1 MPSFVNPIHTN
12 ANALNSGT
20 KNEVKDTKNAPKSA
34 SKDFNKILN
43 QKISKDKTA
52 PKENPN
58 ALKATPKDAKEDA
71 KELEKTP
78 TPHHQHAQN
87 LAKDQQAPTL
97 KDLLNH
103 KKTTASHEAQHETHE
118 PTLKDLLNHKKTTA
132 SHEAQHE
139 THEMHE
145 TNPKTPNET
154 LNKNEKKP
162 NGVASNAHQAN
173 LTNKN
178 PLTPTNHANN
188 AIKNP
193 TAPTHNAK
201 EPKTL
206 KDIHALSQKHDLNAS
221 NIQVGT
227 PLEKKETPLNA
238 SDQLALKTT
247 QTSINHTLAKNDSK
261 NTANLS
267 SVLQS
272 LEKKESHNK
281 ERTTPPSNEKKT
293 PPLREAL
300 QMNAIKRD
308 KTLSKKK
315 PEKTPT
321 KTQTTAATPENAP
334 KIPLK
339 TPPLM
344 PLIGANPPNDNAPT
358 PLEKEEKAKEVSE
371 NKEKTKESNNSAQSA
386 QNAQASDKTSENK
399 SAAPKE
405 TIKHFTQQLK
415 QEIQEYKP
423 PMSRIS
429 MDLFPKELGKVE
441 VTIQKVGKNLK
452 VSVISHNNSLQTF
465 LDNQQD
471 LKNSLNALGFEGV
484 DLSFSQDSSKEQP
497 KEPLREPFKEQESTP
512 LKENAL
518 KSYQENTDNEN
529 KETSMQITLYA

>member
-1 MPSFVNPIHTN
+1 MPSPVNPLHTS
-12 ANALNSGT
+12 ANALNSGA

-34 SKDFNKILN
+34 SKDFSKILN

-52 PKENPN
+52 SKESPNPN

-71 KELEKTP
+71 KALEKTP

-87 LAKDQQAPTL
+87 PAKDQQAPTL
-97 KDLLNH
+97 KDWLNH
-103 KKTTASHEAQHETHE
+103 PKTHPTAKHETQHETHE
-118 PTLKDLLNHKKTTA
+118 VFEN
-132 SHEAQHE
+132 
-139 THEMHE
+139 
-145 TNPKTPNET
+145 NPKTPNEI
-154 LNKNEKKP
+154 NKNEKKP
-162 NGVASNAHQAN
+162 NEVASNAHQTN
-173 LTNKN
+173 LPNKN
-178 PLTPTNHANN
+178 PITPTNHANN
-188 AIKNP
+188 ANKTP
-193 TAPTHNAK
+193 TAPTDTK
-201 EPKTL
+201 KGPKTL
-206 KDIHALSQKHDLNAS
+206 KDIQTLSQKHDLNAS
-221 NIQVGT
+221 NIQAATT
-227 PLEKKETPLNA
+227 PENKTPLNA
-238 SDQLALKTT
+238 SDHLALKTT
-247 QTSINHTLAKNDSK
+247 QTPTNNTLAKNDAK

-281 ERTTPPSNEKKT
+281 EHANPQNNEKKT
-293 PPLREAL
+293 PPLKEAL
-300 QMNAIKRD
+300 EMNAIKRD

-321 KTQTTAATPENAP
+321 KTQTTAPSIAPENAP

-344 PLIGANPPNDNAPT
+344 PLIGANPPNDNIPT
-358 PLEKEEKAKEVSE
+358 PLEKEETTKEASD
-371 NKEKTKESNNSAQSA
+371 NKEKTKETNNSTQNA

-399 SAAPKE
+399 SIAPKE

-423 PMSRIS
+423 PMNRIS

-441 VTIQKVGKNLK
+441 VIIQKVGKNLK

-497 KEPLREPFKEQESTP
+497 KEQLRELFKEQESTP

-518 KSYQENTDNEN
+518 KSYQENTDHEN
-529 KETSMQITLYA
+529 QETSMQITLYA

>member
-1 MPSFVNPIHTN
+1 MPSPVNPIHTN
-12 ANALNSGT
+12 ASTLNSGA
-20 KNEVKDTKNAPKSA
+20 KKEDTKNAPKSA
-34 SKDFNKILN
+34 SKDFSKILN

-52 PKENPN
+52 PKESPNPN

-71 KELEKTP
+71 KALEKTLP
-78 TPHHQHAQN
+78 HQHAQN
-87 LAKDQQAPTL
+87 PIKDQQAPTL
-97 KDLLNH
+97 KDWLNH

-118 PTLKDLLNHKKTTA
+118 AN
-132 SHEAQHE
+132 
-139 THEMHE
+139 E

-154 LNKNEKKP
+154 LNKNGKKP
-162 NGVASNAHQAN
+162 NEVTSNAHQTN
-173 LTNKN
+173 LASKN
-178 PLTPTNHANN
+178 PITPNHANN
-188 AIKNP
+188 AIKTP

-201 EPKTL
+201 DPKTL
-206 KDIHALSQKHDLNAS
+206 KDIQTLSQKHDLNAS
-221 NIQVGT
+221 NIQAATT
-227 PLEKKETPLNA
+227 PENKTPLNA
-238 SDQLALKTT
+238 SDHLALKTT
-247 QTSINHTLAKNDSK
+247 QTPTNHTLAKNDAK

-272 LEKKESHNK
+272 LEKKEPQNK
-281 ERTTPPSNEKKT
+281 EHTTPQNNEKKT
-293 PPLREAL
+293 PPLKEAL

-315 PEKTPT
+315 SEKTQT
-321 KTQTTAATPENAP
+321 KTQTTAPSIAPENAP

-344 PLIGANPPNDNAPT
+344 PLIGANPPNDNPPT
-358 PLEKEEKAKEVSE
+358 PLEKEEKTQEISE
-371 NKEKTKESNNSAQSA
+371 NKEKTKEASNSAQSA

-399 SAAPKE
+399 STTPKE

-423 PMSRIS
+423 PMSKIS

-441 VTIQKVGKNLK
+441 VIIQKVGKNLK

-484 DLSFSQDSSKEQP
+484 DLSFSQDSSKEQQAPKDQP
-497 KEPLREPFKEQESTP
+497 KELFKEQESTP

-518 KSYQENTDNEN
+518 KSYQENTDHEN

>member
-1 MPSFVNPIHTN
+1 MPSPINPIHTN
-12 ANALNSGT
+12 ASANALNSGA

-34 SKDFNKILN
+34 SKDFSKILN
-43 QKISKDKTA
+43 QKISKDKNA

-58 ALKATPKDAKEDA
+58 ALKATPKDAKKDA

-78 TPHHQHAQN
+78 TPHYQHAQD

-103 KKTTASHEAQHETHE
+103 KKTTASHEAQHEI
-118 PTLKDLLNHKKTTA
+118 HKN
-132 SHEAQHE
+132 
-139 THEMHE
+139 HE

-193 TAPTHNAK
+193 TAPNAK
-201 EPKTL
+201 ESKTL
-206 KDIHALSQKHDLNAS
+206 KDIQTLSQKHDLNAS
-221 NIQVGT
+221 NIQVVA

-272 LEKKESHNK
+272 LEEKKESQNK

-300 QMNAIKRD
+300 PMNAIKRD

-321 KTQTTAATPENAP
+321 KTQTTAPSVTPENAP

-371 NKEKTKESNNSAQSA
+371 NKEKTKESTNSAQSA
-386 QNAQASDKTSENK
+386 QNAQASDKASENK

-441 VTIQKVGKNLK
+441 VIIQKVGKNLK

-497 KEPLREPFKEQESTP
+497 KEQPKEPLRESFKEQESTP
-512 LKENAL
+512 LKENAP

>member
-1 MPSFVNPIHTN
+1 MPSPVNPIHTN
-12 ANALNSGT
+12 ANALNSGA
-20 KNEVKDTKNAPKSA
+20 KNEDTKNAPKSA
-34 SKDFNKILN
+34 SKDFSKILN

-52 PKENPN
+52 PKESPNPN
-58 ALKATPKDAKEDA
+58 ALKATPQDAKENA
-71 KELEKTP
+71 KENAKTLKTP
-78 TPHHQHAQN
+78 TLPHQHAQN
-87 LAKDQQAPTL
+87 PAKDQQAPTL
-97 KDLLNH
+97 KDWLNH
-103 KKTTASHEAQHETHE
+103 KKTTASHETQHETHE
-118 PTLKDLLNHKKTTA
+118 
-132 SHEAQHE
+132 
-139 THEMHE
+139 HE

-162 NGVASNAHQAN
+162 NEALSNAHQTS
-173 LTNKN
+173 LPNKN
-178 PLTPTNHANN
+178 PITPTNHDNN
-188 AIKNP
+188 ANKTP
-193 TAPTHNAK
+193 TTPTHNAK
-201 EPKTL
+201 DPKTL
-206 KDIHALSQKHDLNAS
+206 KDIQTLSQKHDLNAS
-221 NIQVGT
+221 NIQAAMT
-227 PLEKKETPLNA
+227 PENKTPLNA

-247 QTSINHTLAKNDSK
+247 QTPTNHTLAKNDAK

-272 LEKKESHNK
+272 LEKKEPQNK
-281 ERTTPPSNEKKT
+281 DHAIPPNNEKKT
-293 PPLREAL
+293 PPLKEAL

-321 KTQTTAATPENAP
+321 KAQTTAPSIAPENAP

-358 PLEKEEKAKEVSE
+358 LLEKEETTKEASD
-371 NKEKTKESNNSAQSA
+371 NKEKTKETNNSAQNA
-386 QNAQASDKTSENK
+386 QNTQASDKTSDNK
-399 SAAPKE
+399 IIAPKE

-429 MDLFPKELGKVE
+429 MDLFPRELGKVE
-441 VTIQKVGKNLK
+441 VIIQKVGKNLK

-497 KEPLREPFKEQESTP
+497 KEQLRELFKEQESTP

-518 KSYQENTDNEN
+518 KSYQENTDHEN
-529 KETSMQITLYA
+529 QETSMQITLYA

>member
-1 MPSFVNPIHTN
+1 MPSPVNPIHTN
-12 ANALNSGT
+12 ANALNSGA
-20 KNEVKDTKNAPKSA
+20 KNEVKDAKNAPKSA
-34 SKDFNKILN
+34 SKDFSKILN

-52 PKENPN
+52 PKESPNPN
-58 ALKATPKDAKEDA
+58 ASKATPKDAKA
-71 KELEKTP
+71 LEKTP
-78 TPHHQHAQN
+78 TLPHQHAQN

-97 KDLLNH
+97 KDWLNH
-103 KKTTASHEAQHETHE
+103 PKTHPTAPHEAQHEIHE
-118 PTLKDLLNHKKTTA
+118 V
-132 SHEAQHE
+132 
-139 THEMHE
+139 HE

-162 NGVASNAHQAN
+162 NEVASNAHQAN
-173 LTNKN
+173 LTHKN
-178 PLTPTNHANN
+178 PLTPTNNANNANN

-201 EPKTL
+201 DPKTL
-206 KDIHALSQKHDLNAS
+206 KDIQTLSQKHDLNAS
-221 NIQVGT
+221 NIQAATT
-227 PLEKKETPLNA
+227 PENKNPLNA

-247 QTSINHTLAKNDSK
+247 QTPTNHTLAKNDAK

-281 ERTTPPSNEKKT
+281 EHANPSHNEKKT
-293 PPLREAL
+293 PPLKEAL

-315 PEKTPT
+315 SEKTPT
-321 KTQTTAATPENAP
+321 KAQTTAPSATPENAP
-334 KIPLK
+334 KIPFK

-344 PLIGANPPNDNAPT
+344 PLIGANPPNDNIPT
-358 PLEKEEKAKEVSE
+358 PLEKEETTKEASD
-371 NKEKTKESNNSAQSA
+371 NKEKTKESSNSAQSA
-386 QNAQASDKTSENK
+386 QNTQASDKTSENK
-399 SAAPKE
+399 NVTPKE

-441 VTIQKVGKNLK
+441 VIIQKVGKNLK

-497 KEPLREPFKEQESTP
+497 KEQLRELFKEQESTP

-518 KSYQENTDNEN
+518 KSYQENTDHEN
-529 KETSMQITLYA
+529 QETSMQITLYA

>member
-1 MPSFVNPIHTN
+1 MPSPVNPIHTN
-12 ANALNSGT
+12 ANALNGGV
-20 KNEVKDTKNAPKSA
+20 KNEDTKNAPKSA
-34 SKDFNKILN
+34 SKDFSKILN

-52 PKENPN
+52 PKESPNPN

-71 KELEKTP
+71 KKLEKAP

-87 LAKDQQAPTL
+87 PAKDQQAPTL
-97 KDLLNH
+97 KDLLNRP
-103 KKTTASHEAQHETHE
+103 KTHPTAPHETQHETHE
-118 PTLKDLLNHKKTTA
+118 AN
-132 SHEAQHE
+132 
-139 THEMHE
+139 E

-162 NGVASNAHQAN
+162 NEVISNAHQTN

-178 PLTPTNHANN
+178 PLTPTNHANH
-188 AIKNP
+188 AIK
-193 TAPTHNAK
+193 TSTTPTHSAK
-201 EPKTL
+201 DPKTL
-206 KDIHALSQKHDLNAS
+206 KDIQTLSQKHDLNAS
-221 NIQVGT
+221 NIQAATT
-227 PLEKKETPLNA
+227 PENKTPLNA
-238 SDQLALKTT
+238 SDHLALKTT
-247 QTSINHTLAKNDSK
+247 QTPTNHTLAKNDAK

-272 LEKKESHNK
+272 LEKKESPNK
-281 ERTTPPSNEKKT
+281 EHANPSHNEKKT
-293 PPLREAL
+293 PPLKEAL

-315 PEKTPT
+315 PEKTPIHA
-321 KTQTTAATPENAP
+321 KTQTTAPSIALENAP

-344 PLIGANPPNDNAPT
+344 PLIGANPPNDNPPT
-358 PLEKEEKAKEVSE
+358 PLEKEETTKEASD
-371 NKEKTKESNNSAQSA
+371 NKEKTKETNNSAQSA
-386 QNAQASDKTSENK
+386 QNAQASDKTSDK
-399 SAAPKE
+399 SVTPKE

-441 VTIQKVGKNLK
+441 VVIQKVGKNLK

-497 KEPLREPFKEQESTP
+497 KEQLKELFKEQESSP

-518 KSYQENTDNEN
+518 KSYQENTDHEN
-529 KETSMQITLYA
+529 QETSMQITLYA

>member
-1 MPSFVNPIHTN
+1 MPSPVNPLHTN
-12 ANALNSGT
+12 ANALNSGA
-20 KNEVKDTKNAPKSA
+20 KNEVKDAKNAPKSA
-34 SKDFNKILN
+34 SKDFSKILN

-52 PKENPN
+52 PKESPNHN

-71 KELEKTP
+71 KALEKSP
-78 TPHHQHAQN
+78 TPPHQHAQN

-97 KDLLNH
+97 KDWLNH

-118 PTLKDLLNHKKTTA
+118 AN
-132 SHEAQHE
+132 
-139 THEMHE
+139 E
-145 TNPKTPNET
+145 TNPKNPNET
-154 LNKNEKKP
+154 LSKNEKKP
-162 NGVASNAHQAN
+162 NEVVSNAHQTN
-173 LTNKN
+173 LPNKN
-178 PLTPTNHANN
+178 PITPTNRANN
-188 AIKNP
+188 AIKTP
-193 TAPTHNAK
+193 TTPTYNAK

-206 KDIHALSQKHDLNAS
+206 KDIQTLSQKHDLNAS
-221 NIQVGT
+221 NIQAATT
-227 PLEKKETPLNA
+227 PENKNPLST

-247 QTSINHTLAKNDSK
+247 QAPINHTLAKNDAK

-272 LEKKESHNK
+272 LEKKEPPNK
-281 ERTTPPSNEKKT
+281 EHATPQNNEKKT
-293 PPLREAL
+293 PPLKEAL

-321 KTQTTAATPENAP
+321 HAKTQTTAPSATPENAP
-334 KIPLK
+334 KLALK

-344 PLIGANPPNDNAPT
+344 PLIGANPPNDNIPT
-358 PLEKEEKAKEVSE
+358 PLEKEEKTKEISD
-371 NKEKTKESNNSAQSA
+371 NKEKAKETSSSAQSA
-386 QNAQASDKTSENK
+386 QNTQASDKTSENK
-399 SAAPKE
+399 STTPKE
-405 TIKHFTQQLK
+405 TIKHFAQQLK

-423 PMSRIS
+423 PMSKIS

-497 KEPLREPFKEQESTP
+497 KEQLKEPFKEQELTP

-518 KSYQENTDNEN
+518 KSYQENTDHEN
-529 KETSMQITLYA
+529 QETSMQITLYA

>member
-1 MPSFVNPIHTN
+1 MPSPVNPIHTN
-12 ANALNSGT
+12 ANALNSGA
-20 KNEVKDTKNAPKSA
+20 KNEVKDAKNAPKSA
-34 SKDFNKILN
+34 SKDFSKILN

-52 PKENPN
+52 PKEDPN
-58 ALKATPKDAKEDA
+58 ALKATPKDAKV
-71 KELEKTP
+71 LEKTP
-78 TPHHQHAQN
+78 TLPHQHAQK

-103 KKTTASHEAQHETHE
+103 PKTHPTAKHEAQHETHE
-118 PTLKDLLNHKKTTA
+118 A
-132 SHEAQHE
+132 F
-139 THEMHE
+139 E
-145 TNPKTPNET
+145 TNPKNPNET
-154 LNKNEKKP
+154 LSKNEKKP
-162 NGVASNAHQAN
+162 NEVTSNAHQTN
-173 LTNKN
+173 LPNKN
-178 PLTPTNHANN
+178 PITPNHVNNANKTPTT
-188 AIKNP
+188 P
-193 TAPTHNAK
+193 TYNAK

-206 KDIHALSQKHDLNAS
+206 KDIQTLSQKHDLNAS
-221 NIQVGT
+221 NIQAATT
-227 PLEKKETPLNA
+227 PENKNPLNA
-238 SDQLALKTT
+238 NDHLALKTT
-247 QTSINHTLAKNDSK
+247 QTPTNQTLAKNDAK

-272 LEKKESHNK
+272 LEKKESPNK
-281 ERTTPPSNEKKT
+281 EHATPPNNEKKT
-293 PPLREAL
+293 PPLKEAL

-315 PEKTPT
+315 PEKTPIHA
-321 KTQTTAATPENAP
+321 KTQTTAQATTPENAP

-344 PLIGANPPNDNAPT
+344 PLIGANPPNDNIPT
-358 PLEKEEKAKEVSE
+358 PLEKEEKTKEASD
-371 NKEKTKESNNSAQSA
+371 NKEKTKETNNSAQSV
-386 QNAQASDKTSENK
+386 QNTQASDKTSENK
-399 SAAPKE
+399 SVTPKE

-423 PMSRIS
+423 PMSKIS

-441 VTIQKVGKNLK
+441 VIIQKVGKNLK

-497 KEPLREPFKEQESTP
+497 KEQLRELFKEQESTP

-518 KSYQENTDNEN
+518 KSYQENTDHEN
-529 KETSMQITLYA
+529 QETSMQITLYA

>member
-1 MPSFVNPIHTN
+1 MPSPVNPIHTN
-12 ANALNSGT
+12 ANALNSEA

-34 SKDFNKILN
+34 SKDFSKILN

-52 PKENPN
+52 SKESPNPN

-71 KELEKTP
+71 KALEKTLP
-78 TPHHQHAQN
+78 HQHAQN

-97 KDLLNH
+97 KDWLNH
-103 KKTTASHEAQHETHE
+103 QKTTALHEVQHE
-118 PTLKDLLNHKKTTA
+118 N
-132 SHEAQHE
+132 
-139 THEMHE
+139 HE

-162 NGVASNAHQAN
+162 NEVISNAHQTN
-173 LTNKN
+173 LPNKN
-178 PLTPTNHANN
+178 PITPTNHANN
-188 AIKNP
+188 ANTTQKP
-193 TAPTHNAK
+193 TTQTHNAK

-206 KDIHALSQKHDLNAS
+206 KDIQTLSQKHDLNAS
-221 NIQVGT
+221 NIQAATT
-227 PLEKKETPLNA
+227 PENKTPLNA
-238 SDQLALKTT
+238 SDHLALKTT
-247 QTSINHTLAKNDSK
+247 QAPTNQTLAKNDAK

-272 LEKKESHNK
+272 LEKKEPHNK
-281 ERTTPPSNEKKT
+281 EHANPQNNEKKT
-293 PPLREAL
+293 PPLKEAL
-300 QMNAIKRD
+300 QTNAIKRD

-321 KTQTTAATPENAP
+321 KAQTTAPSIVPENAP

-344 PLIGANPPNDNAPT
+344 PLIGANPPPNDNPPT
-358 PLEKEEKAKEVSE
+358 PLEKEETTKEASD
-371 NKEKTKESNNSAQSA
+371 NKEKTKETSNSA
-386 QNAQASDKTSENK
+386 QNAQNTQASDKTNENK
-399 SAAPKE
+399 SIAPKE

-423 PMSRIS
+423 PMSKIS

-441 VTIQKVGKNLK
+441 VIIQKVGKNLK

-497 KEPLREPFKEQESTP
+497 KEQLRELFKEQESSP
-512 LKENAL
+512 LRENAL
-518 KSYQENTDNEN
+518 KSYQENTDHEN
-529 KETSMQITLYA
+529 QETSMQITLYAWF

>member
-1 MPSFVNPIHTN
+1 MPSPINPIHTN
-12 ANALNSGT
+12 ANASINSGA
-20 KNEVKDTKNAPKSA
+20 KNEDAKNAPKSA

-58 ALKATPKDAKEDA
+58 ALKAVPKDAKEGAKKDA

-78 TPHHQHAQN
+78 TLQPQHAQN

-103 KKTTASHEAQHETHE
+103 QKTTASHEIQHETHE
-118 PTLKDLLNHKKTTA
+118 N
-132 SHEAQHE
+132 
-139 THEMHE
+139 HE

-162 NGVASNAHQAN
+162 NGVTSSVHQTN
-173 LTNKN
+173 LTHKN
-178 PLTPTNHANN
+178 PLTPTNH

-201 EPKTL
+201 ESKTL
-206 KDIHALSQKHDLNAS
+206 KDIQTLSQKHDLNAS
-221 NIQVGT
+221 NIQATT
-227 PLEKKETPLNA
+227 PLEKKETPLRT

-247 QTSINHTLAKNDSK
+247 QTSINHTLAKNDAK

-272 LEKKESHNK
+272 LEKKESQNK
-281 ERTTPPSNEKKT
+281 ERTTLPSNEKKT

-300 QMNAIKRD
+300 PMNAIKRD

-315 PEKTPT
+315 LEKTPT
-321 KTQTTAATPENAP
+321 KAQTTAPSIAPKNPP

-344 PLIGANPPNDNAPT
+344 PLIGANPPPNDNAPT
-358 PLEKEEKAKEVSE
+358 LLEKEEKTKEASD
-371 NKEKTKESNNSAQSA
+371 NKEKAKESTNSTQNT
-386 QNAQASDKTSENK
+386 QNAQSSDKTSDK
-399 SAAPKE
+399 STTPKE

-471 LKNSLNALGFEGV
+471 LKNSLNALGFDGV
-484 DLSFSQDSSKEQP
+484 DLSFSQDSSKEQH
-497 KEPLREPFKEQESTP
+497 KESLREPFKEQELTP

-529 KETSMQITLYA
+529 QETSMQITLYA

>member
-1 MPSFVNPIHTN
+1 MPSPINPIHTN
-12 ANALNSGT
+12 ASANASALNSGA

-34 SKDFNKILN
+34 SKDFSKILN

-58 ALKATPKDAKEDA
+58 ALKATPKDAKENA

-103 KKTTASHEAQHETHE
+103 KKTTASHEAQHETH
-118 PTLKDLLNHKKTTA
+118 K
-132 SHEAQHE
+132 
-139 THEMHE
+139 MHE

-162 NGVASNAHQAN
+162 NGVASSAHQTS
-173 LTNKN
+173 LTHKN
-178 PLTPTNHANN
+178 PLTPTNHAHN

-193 TAPTHNAK
+193 TAPTDTKK

-206 KDIHALSQKHDLNAS
+206 KDIQTLSQKHDLNAS

-247 QTSINHTLAKNDSK
+247 QTSINHTLAKNDTK

-272 LEKKESHNK
+272 LEKKEPHNK

-321 KTQTTAATPENAP
+321 KTQTTAQAATPENAP

-344 PLIGANPPNDNAPT
+344 PLIGANPPPNDNPPT
-358 PLEKEEKAKEVSE
+358 LLEKEEKAKEVSD
-371 NKEKTKESNNSAQSA
+371 NKEKTKESTNSAQNA

-497 KEPLREPFKEQESTP
+497 KEPFKEQELTP

-529 KETSMQITLYA
+529 QETSMQITLYA

>member
-1 MPSFVNPIHTN
+1 MPSPVNPLHTN
-12 ANALNSGT
+12 ANALNSGA
-20 KNEVKDTKNAPKSA
+20 KNEVKDAKNAPKSA
-34 SKDFNKILN
+34 SKDFSKILN

-52 PKENPN
+52 PKNSNPSALKDTPQN
-58 ALKATPKDAKEDA
+58 ALKDK
-71 KELEKTP
+71 LEKTL
-78 TPHHQHAQN
+78 TPHVQTPKEI
-87 LAKDQQAPTL
+87 AKDQQAPTL
-97 KDLLNH
+97 KDWLNH
-103 KKTTASHEAQHETHE
+103 PKTHPTAKHEAQHETHE
-118 PTLKDLLNHKKTTA
+118 AN
-132 SHEAQHE
+132 
-139 THEMHE
+139 E

-162 NGVASNAHQAN
+162 NGVTSSAHQTN
-173 LTNKN
+173 LPNKN
-178 PLTPTNHANN
+178 PITPTNHANN

-193 TAPTHNAK
+193 TTPTHNAK
-201 EPKTL
+201 ESKTL
-206 KDIHALSQKHDLNAS
+206 KDIQTLSQKHDLNAS
-221 NIQVGT
+221 NIQATTT
-227 PLEKKETPLNA
+227 PENKTPLNA
-238 SDQLALKTT
+238 SDHLALKTT
-247 QTSINHTLAKNDSK
+247 PKNPTTNPTTIKNDAK

-272 LEKKESHNK
+272 LEKKESPNK
-281 ERTTPPSNEKKT
+281 EHANPLNNEKKT
-293 PPLREAL
+293 PPLKEAL

-315 PEKTPT
+315 PEKTQT
-321 KTQTTAATPENAP
+321 KTQTTAPSIAPENAP
-334 KIPLK
+334 KIPFK

-344 PLIGANPPNDNAPT
+344 PLTGANPPNDNIPT
-358 PLEKEEKAKEVSE
+358 LLEKEEKTKEASD
-371 NKEKTKESNNSAQSA
+371 NKEKTKESNNSVQNA

-399 SAAPKE
+399 SVTPKE

-441 VTIQKVGKNLK
+441 VIIQKVGKNLK

-497 KEPLREPFKEQESTP
+497 KEPFKEPFKEQESSP

>member
-1 MPSFVNPIHTN
+1 MPSPINPIHTN
-12 ANALNSGT
+12 ASTNASINSGA
-20 KNEVKDTKNAPKSA
+20 KNEDAKNTPKSA
-34 SKDFNKILN
+34 SKDFSKILN

-58 ALKATPKDAKEDA
+58 ALKATPKNSKEDA
-71 KELEKTP
+71 KTLKTP
-78 TPHHQHAQN
+78 TLPHQHAQN
-87 LAKDQQAPTL
+87 PAKDQQAPTL
-97 KDLLNH
+97 KDWLNH
-103 KKTTASHEAQHETHE
+103 KKTTASHEAQHE
-118 PTLKDLLNHKKTTA
+118 KN
-132 SHEAQHE
+132 
-139 THEMHE
+139 HE

-162 NGVASNAHQAN
+162 NGVTSNAHQTN
-173 LTNKN
+173 LASKN
-178 PLTPTNHANN
+178 PITPTNHANN

-201 EPKTL
+201 DPKTL
-206 KDIHALSQKHDLNAS
+206 KDIQTLSQKHDLNAS
-221 NIQVGT
+221 NIQAATT
-227 PLEKKETPLNA
+227 PENKNPLNA

-247 QTSINHTLAKNDSK
+247 QTSINHTLAKNDAK

-272 LEKKESHNK
+272 LEKKESPNK
-281 ERTTPPSNEKKT
+281 EHANPQNNEKKT
-293 PPLREAL
+293 PPLKEAL

-315 PEKTPT
+315 SE
-321 KTQTTAATPENAP
+321 KTQTKAQTTAQSATPENAP

-339 TPPLM
+339 TPLLM
-344 PLIGANPPNDNAPT
+344 PLIGANPPPNDNIPT
-358 PLEKEEKAKEVSE
+358 PLEKEETTKEASD
-371 NKEKTKESNNSAQSA
+371 NKEKTKETNNSAQNA
-386 QNAQASDKTSENK
+386 QNTQASDKTSENK
-399 SAAPKE
+399 SVTPKE

-441 VTIQKVGKNLK
+441 VIIQKVGKNLK

-497 KEPLREPFKEQESTP
+497 KEQLRELFKEQESTP

-518 KSYQENTDNEN
+518 KSYQENTDHEN

>member
-12 ANALNSGT
+12 ANASTLNSGA
-20 KNEVKDTKNAPKSA
+20 KNGVKDTKNAPKSA
-34 SKDFNKILN
+34 SKDFSKILN

-52 PKENPN
+52 PKENPST
-58 ALKATPKDAKEDA
+58 LKATPKNSKEGAKEDA

-103 KKTTASHEAQHETHE
+103 KKTTASHEAQHEI
-118 PTLKDLLNHKKTTA
+118 HKN
-132 SHEAQHE
+132 
-139 THEMHE
+139 HE

-162 NGVASNAHQAN
+162 NGVASSAHQAS

-201 EPKTL
+201 DPKTL

-221 NIQVGT
+221 NIQVVA
-227 PLEKKETPLNA
+227 PLEKKETPLKT
-238 SDQLALKTT
+238 SDQLALKAT
-247 QTSINHTLAKNDSK
+247 QTPINHTLAKNDAK
-261 NTANLS
+261 NTASLS

-281 ERTTPPSNEKKT
+281 EHATPPSNEKKT

-371 NKEKTKESNNSAQSA
+371 NKEKTKESTNSAQST
-386 QNAQASDKTSENK
+386 QNAQASDKASENK

-497 KEPLREPFKEQESTP
+497 KEQLREPFKEQESTP

>member
-1 MPSFVNPIHTN
+1 MPSPINPIHTN
-12 ANALNSGT
+12 ANASALNSGA
-20 KNEVKDTKNAPKSA
+20 KNEDTKNTPKSA
-34 SKDFNKILN
+34 SKDFSKILN

-52 PKENPN
+52 PKENPST
-58 ALKATPKDAKEDA
+58 LKTSPKDA

-103 KKTTASHEAQHETHE
+103 KKTTASHEAQHEI
-118 PTLKDLLNHKKTTA
+118 HKN
-132 SHEAQHE
+132 
-139 THEMHE
+139 HE

-162 NGVASNAHQAN
+162 NGVASSAHQVS

-178 PLTPTNHANN
+178 PLTPTNHPNN

-193 TAPTHNAK
+193 AAPTHNAK

-206 KDIHALSQKHDLNAS
+206 KDIQTLSQKHDLNAS
-221 NIQVGT
+221 NIQATTT
-227 PLEKKETPLNA
+227 PENKTPLNA

-247 QTSINHTLAKNDSK
+247 QTSINHTLAKNDAK

-281 ERTTPPSNEKKT
+281 ERATPPSNEKKT
-293 PPLREAL
+293 PPLRESL

-321 KTQTTAATPENAP
+321 KTQTTAQAATPENAP

-371 NKEKTKESNNSAQSA
+371 NKEKTKESTNSAQSA

-399 SAAPKE
+399 STAPKE

-497 KEPLREPFKEQESTP
+497 KESLREPFKEQESTP

>member
-1 MPSFVNPIHTN
+1 MPSPVNPLHTN
-12 ANALNSGT
+12 ANALNSGA
-20 KNEVKDTKNAPKSA
+20 KNEVKDAKNAPKSA
-34 SKDFNKILN
+34 SKDFSKILN

-58 ALKATPKDAKEDA
+58 ALKATPKDAKENA
-71 KELEKTP
+71 KTLKTP
-78 TPHHQHAQN
+78 TLPHQHAQN
-87 LAKDQQAPTL
+87 PAKDQQAPTL
-97 KDLLNH
+97 KDWLNH
-103 KKTTASHEAQHETHE
+103 QKTTASHEAQHETH
-118 PTLKDLLNHKKTTA
+118 DID
-132 SHEAQHE
+132 
-139 THEMHE
+139 E

-162 NGVASNAHQAN
+162 NGVTSNAHQAN
-173 LTNKN
+173 LASKN
-178 PLTPTNHANN
+178 PITPTNHANN
-188 AIKNP
+188 ANKTP
-193 TAPTHNAK
+193 TTPTHNAK
-201 EPKTL
+201 ESKTL
-206 KDIHALSQKHDLNAS
+206 KDIQTLSQKHDLNAS
-221 NIQVGT
+221 NIQATTT
-227 PLEKKETPLNA
+227 PENKTPLNA

-247 QTSINHTLAKNDSK
+247 QTPTNHTLAKNDAK

-272 LEKKESHNK
+272 LEKKESQNK
-281 ERTTPPSNEKKT
+281 EHANPQNNEKKT
-293 PPLREAL
+293 PPLKEAL
-300 QMNAIKRD
+300 EMNAIKRD

-321 KTQTTAATPENAP
+321 KAQTTAPSIAPENAP

-344 PLIGANPPNDNAPT
+344 PLIGANPPPNDNVPT
-358 PLEKEEKAKEVSE
+358 PLEKEETTKEASE
-371 NKEKTKESNNSAQSA
+371 NKEKTKESNSSAQSA
-386 QNAQASDKTSENK
+386 QNTQASDKTSENK
-399 SAAPKE
+399 SVTPKE

-441 VTIQKVGKNLK
+441 VIIQKVGKNLK

-497 KEPLREPFKEQESTP
+497 KEQLRELFKEQESTP

>member
-1 MPSFVNPIHTN
+1 MPSPVNPIHTN
-12 ANALNSGT
+12 ANALNSGA

-34 SKDFNKILN
+34 SKDFSKILN

-52 PKENPN
+52 PKESPNHN
-58 ALKATPKDAKEDA
+58 ALKATPKDAKA
-71 KELEKTP
+71 LEKTP
-78 TPHHQHAQN
+78 TPPHQHAQN
-87 LAKDQQAPTL
+87 PAKDQQAPTL
-97 KDLLNH
+97 KDWLNH
-103 KKTTASHEAQHETHE
+103 QKTTAPHEAQHETHE
-118 PTLKDLLNHKKTTA
+118 I
-132 SHEAQHE
+132 
-139 THEMHE
+139 HE

-162 NGVASNAHQAN
+162 NEVVSNAHQTN
-173 LTNKN
+173 LPNKN
-178 PLTPTNHANN
+178 LITPTNHANHAN
-188 AIKNP
+188 KTP
-193 TAPTHNAK
+193 TTPTHNAK
-201 EPKTL
+201 DPKTL
-206 KDIHALSQKHDLNAS
+206 KDIQTLSQKHDLNAS
-221 NIQVGT
+221 NIQAT
-227 PLEKKETPLNA
+227 APLEKKETPLST

-247 QTSINHTLAKNDSK
+247 QTPTNHTLAKNDAK

-272 LEKKESHNK
+272 LEKKEPLNK
-281 ERTTPPSNEKKT
+281 EHANPQNSEKKT
-293 PPLREAL
+293 PPLKEAL

-321 KTQTTAATPENAP
+321 KTQAKNQPTAPSAMPENAP
-334 KIPLK
+334 KLALK

-344 PLIGANPPNDNAPT
+344 PLIGANPPNDNIPT
-358 PLEKEEKAKEVSE
+358 PLEKEEKTKEVSDS
-371 NKEKTKESNNSAQSA
+371 KEKTKETNSSAQSV
-386 QNAQASDKTSENK
+386 QNTPNSDNK
-399 SAAPKE
+399 SIAPKE

-423 PMSRIS
+423 PMSKIS

-484 DLSFSQDSSKEQP
+484 DLSFSQDSSKEQQAP
-497 KEPLREPFKEQESTP
+497 KDQPKEPFKEQELTP

-518 KSYQENTDNEN
+518 KSYRENTDHEN
-529 KETSMQITLYA
+529 QETSMQITLYA

>member
-1 MPSFVNPIHTN
+1 MPSPINPIHTN
-12 ANALNSGT
+12 ASANASALNSGA
-20 KNEVKDTKNAPKSA
+20 KNEDTKNAPKSA
-34 SKDFNKILN
+34 SKDFSKILN

-52 PKENPN
+52 SKESPNPN

-71 KELEKTP
+71 KKLEKTP
-78 TPHHQHAQN
+78 TLPHQHAQN
-87 LAKDQQAPTL
+87 PAKDQQAPTL

-118 PTLKDLLNHKKTTA
+118 AN
-132 SHEAQHE
+132 
-139 THEMHE
+139 E

-162 NGVASNAHQAN
+162 NEALSNAHQTS
-173 LTNKN
+173 LPNKN
-178 PLTPTNHANN
+178 PITPTNHANN

-193 TAPTHNAK
+193 TAPTDTKK

-206 KDIHALSQKHDLNAS
+206 KDIQALSQKHDLNAS
-221 NIQVGT
+221 NIQAATT
-227 PLEKKETPLNA
+227 PENKTPLNA

-247 QTSINHTLAKNDSK
+247 PKNPTTNPTTIKNDSK

-281 ERTTPPSNEKKT
+281 ERATPPNNEKKT
-293 PPLREAL
+293 PPLKEAL
-300 QMNAIKRD
+300 PMNAIKRD

-321 KTQTTAATPENAP
+321 KTQTTAPSITPENAP

-344 PLIGANPPNDNAPT
+344 PLIGANPPNDNIPT
-358 PLEKEEKAKEVSE
+358 LLEKEEKTKEASE
-371 NKEKTKESNNSAQSA
+371 NKEKTKESNNSAQNA

-399 SAAPKE
+399 SVTPKE

-441 VTIQKVGKNLK
+441 VVIQKVGKNLK

-497 KEPLREPFKEQESTP
+497 KEPFKEPFKEQELTP
-512 LKENAL
+512 PKENAL
-518 KSYQENTDNEN
+518 KSYQENTDHEN
-529 KETSMQITLYA
+529 QETSMQITLYA

>member
-1 MPSFVNPIHTN
+1 MPSPINPIHTNASAN
-12 ANALNSGT
+12 ANALNSGA
-20 KNEVKDTKNAPKSA
+20 KNEVKEAKNAPKSA
-34 SKDFNKILN
+34 SKDFSKILN

-52 PKENPN
+52 PKENPS
-58 ALKATPKDAKEDA
+58 ALKATPKDAKENA

-103 KKTTASHEAQHETHE
+103 KKTTASHEAQHETH
-118 PTLKDLLNHKKTTA
+118 K
-132 SHEAQHE
+132 
-139 THEMHE
+139 MHE

-162 NGVASNAHQAN
+162 NEIASRAHQAN

-193 TAPTHNAK
+193 TAPTDTKK

-206 KDIHALSQKHDLNAS
+206 KDIQTLSQKHDLNAS

-247 QTSINHTLAKNDSK
+247 QTSINHTLAKNDTK

-281 ERTTPPSNEKKT
+281 ERTTLPSNEKKT

-315 PEKTPT
+315 SEKTPIHA
-321 KTQTTAATPENAP
+321 KAQTTAQAATPENAP

-358 PLEKEEKAKEVSE
+358 PLEKEEKTKEVSD
-371 NKEKTKESNNSAQSA
+371 NKEKTKESTNSAQSA
-386 QNAQASDKTSENK
+386 QNAQANDKTSENK
-399 SAAPKE
+399 SATPKE

-441 VTIQKVGKNLK
+441 VVIQKVGKNLK

-484 DLSFSQDSSKEQP
+484 DLSFSQDSSKEQEKDP
-497 KEPLREPFKEQESTP
+497 SREPFKEQELTP

>member
-1 MPSFVNPIHTN
+1 MPSPINPIHTN
-12 ANALNSGT
+12 ASANTNALNSGA

-34 SKDFNKILN
+34 SKDFSKILN

-58 ALKATPKDAKEDA
+58 ALKATPKDAKKDA

-78 TPHHQHAQN
+78 TPHPQHAQN

-103 KKTTASHEAQHETHE
+103 KKTTASHEAQHEI
-118 PTLKDLLNHKKTTA
+118 HKN
-132 SHEAQHE
+132 
-139 THEMHE
+139 HE

-162 NGVASNAHQAN
+162 NEVTSNAHQAN

-201 EPKTL
+201 DPKTL
-206 KDIHALSQKHDLNAS
+206 KDIQTLSQKHDLNAS
-221 NIQVGT
+221 NIQVSA

-247 QTSINHTLAKNDSK
+247 QTPINHTLAKNGAK

-281 ERTTPPSNEKKT
+281 EHATLPSNEKKT

-371 NKEKTKESNNSAQSA
+371 NKEKTKESTNSAQST
-386 QNAQASDKTSENK
+386 QNTQASDKTSENK
-399 SAAPKE
+399 SITPKE

-497 KEPLREPFKEQESTP
+497 KEQLRESFKEQELTP

>member
-1 MPSFVNPIHTN
+1 MPSPINPIHTN
-12 ANALNSGT
+12 ANANALNSGA
-20 KNEVKDTKNAPKSA
+20 KNEDTKNAPKSA
-34 SKDFNKILN
+34 SKDFSKILN

-52 PKENPN
+52 PKENPS
-58 ALKATPKDAKEDA
+58 ALKATPKNAKEGAKKDA

-103 KKTTASHEAQHETHE
+103 KKTTASHEAQHEMHE
-118 PTLKDLLNHKKTTA
+118 N
-132 SHEAQHE
+132 
-139 THEMHE
+139 HE

-162 NGVASNAHQAN
+162 NGVISSAHQTN

-193 TAPTHNAK
+193 AAPTDTKK

-206 KDIHALSQKHDLNAS
+206 KDIQTLSQKHDLNAS
-221 NIQVGT
+221 NIQVSA

-247 QTSINHTLAKNDSK
+247 QTSINHTLAKNDTK

-321 KTQTTAATPENAP
+321 KAQTTAPSITPENAP

-344 PLIGANPPNDNAPT
+344 PLIGANPPNDNIPT
-358 PLEKEEKAKEVSE
+358 PLEKEEKTKEVSE
-371 NKEKTKESNNSAQSA
+371 NKEKTKESTNSAQNA
-386 QNAQASDKTSENK
+386 QNAQASDKASENK

-497 KEPLREPFKEQESTP
+497 KEQLREPFKEQESTP

>member
-1 MPSFVNPIHTN
+1 MPSPVNPIHTN
-12 ANALNSGT
+12 ANALNSGA
-20 KNEVKDTKNAPKSA
+20 KNEVKDAKNAPKSA
-34 SKDFNKILN
+34 SKDFSKILS

-52 PKENPN
+52 PKEDPN
-58 ALKATPKDAKEDA
+58 ALKATPQNALKDK
-71 KELEKTP
+71 LEKTP
-78 TPHHQHAQN
+78 TLPHQHAQN
-87 LAKDQQAPTL
+87 PAKDQQAPTL
-97 KDLLNH
+97 KDWLNH
-103 KKTTASHEAQHETHE
+103 QKTTASHEAQQ
-118 PTLKDLLNHKKTTA
+118 KN
-132 SHEAQHE
+132 
-139 THEMHE
+139 HE

-154 LNKNEKKP
+154 LNKNEKKS
-162 NGVASNAHQAN
+162 NGVTSNAHQTN
-173 LTNKN
+173 LASKN
-178 PLTPTNHANN
+178 PITPTNH

-201 EPKTL
+201 DPKTL
-206 KDIHALSQKHDLNAS
+206 KDIQTLSQKHDLNAS
-221 NIQVGT
+221 NIQAT
-227 PLEKKETPLNA
+227 APLEKKETPLNA

-247 QTSINHTLAKNDSK
+247 QTPINHTLAKNDAK

-281 ERTTPPSNEKKT
+281 EHANPSHNEKKT
-293 PPLREAL
+293 PPLKEAL

-315 PEKTPT
+315 SEKTPT
-321 KTQTTAATPENAP
+321 KAQTTAPSITPENAP

-344 PLIGANPPNDNAPT
+344 PLTGANPPTNDNIPT
-358 PLEKEEKAKEVSE
+358 PLEKEETTQEINE
-371 NKEKTKESNNSAQSA
+371 NKEKTKETNSSAQNA

-399 SAAPKE
+399 SVTPKE

-441 VTIQKVGKNLK
+441 VIIQKVGKNLK

-497 KEPLREPFKEQESTP
+497 KEQLREPFKEQESSP
-512 LKENAL
+512 LKESAL
-518 KSYQENTDNEN
+518 KSYQENTDHEN

>member
-1 MPSFVNPIHTN
+1 MPSPINPIHTN
-12 ANALNSGT
+12 ASANALNSGA
-20 KNEVKDTKNAPKSA
+20 KNEDTKTAPKSA
-34 SKDFNKILN
+34 SKDFSKILN

-52 PKENPN
+52 PKENPS
-58 ALKATPKDAKEDA
+58 ALKATPKDAKEGAKKDA

-103 KKTTASHEAQHETHE
+103 KKTTASHEAQHEI
-118 PTLKDLLNHKKTTA
+118 HKN
-132 SHEAQHE
+132 
-139 THEMHE
+139 HE

-162 NGVASNAHQAN
+162 NEVTSNAHQAN

-206 KDIHALSQKHDLNAS
+206 KDIQTLSQKHDLNAS
-221 NIQVGT
+221 NIQVSA

-247 QTSINHTLAKNDSK
+247 QTPINHTLAKNDSK

-272 LEKKESHNK
+272 LEKKDPHNK

-321 KTQTTAATPENAP
+321 KTQTTAPSATPKNPP

-371 NKEKTKESNNSAQSA
+371 NKEKTKESTNSTQST

-423 PMSRIS
+423 PMSKIS

>member
-1 MPSFVNPIHTN
+1 MPSPVNPIHTN
-12 ANALNSGT
+12 ASANASALNSGA
-20 KNEVKDTKNAPKSA
+20 KNEDTKNAPKSA
-34 SKDFNKILN
+34 SKDFSKILN

-52 PKENPN
+52 PKENPS
-58 ALKATPKDAKEDA
+58 ALKATPKDAKEGAKEDA
-71 KELEKTP
+71 KKLEKTP
-78 TPHHQHAQN
+78 TPHPQHAQN
-87 LAKDQQAPTL
+87 PAKDQQAPTL

-103 KKTTASHEAQHETHE
+103 QKTTASHEAQHETHE
-118 PTLKDLLNHKKTTA
+118 
-132 SHEAQHE
+132 
-139 THEMHE
+139 HE

-162 NGVASNAHQAN
+162 NGVTSNTHQIN

-178 PLTPTNHANN
+178 PITPTNRANN
-188 AIKNP
+188 AIKN
-193 TAPTHNAK
+193 TAPTDTKK

-206 KDIHALSQKHDLNAS
+206 KDIQTLSQKHDLNAS
-221 NIQVGT
+221 NIQAATT
-227 PLEKKETPLNA
+227 PENKTPLNA

-247 QTSINHTLAKNDSK
+247 QTPINHTLAKNEAK

-281 ERTTPPSNEKKT
+281 EHATPQNNEKKT
-293 PPLREAL
+293 PPLKEAL

-315 PEKTPT
+315 SEKTPT
-321 KTQTTAATPENAP
+321 KAQTTAPSATPENAP

-344 PLIGANPPNDNAPT
+344 PLIGANPPPNDNIPT
-358 PLEKEEKAKEVSE
+358 PLEKEETTKEASDNKEKAKE
-371 NKEKTKESNNSAQSA
+371 SNSSAQNA

-399 SAAPKE
+399 SVTPKE

-441 VTIQKVGKNLK
+441 VIIQKVGKNLK

-497 KEPLREPFKEQESTP
+497 KEQLREPFKEQESTP

-518 KSYQENTDNEN
+518 KSYQENTDHEN
-529 KETSMQITLYA
+529 QETSMQITLYA

>member
-1 MPSFVNPIHTN
+1 MPSPINPIHTN
-12 ANALNSGT
+12 ASANANANASTLINNGA
-20 KNEVKDTKNAPKSA
+20 KNEDTKNAPKSA
-34 SKDFNKILN
+34 SKDFSKILN

-52 PKENPN
+52 PKESPS
-58 ALKATPKDAKEDA
+58 ALKALPKDAKKDA

-103 KKTTASHEAQHETHE
+103 KKTTASHEAQNETHE
-118 PTLKDLLNHKKTTA
+118 N
-132 SHEAQHE
+132 
-139 THEMHE
+139 HE

-162 NGVASNAHQAN
+162 NEVTSNAHQVS

-178 PLTPTNHANN
+178 PLTPTNHT
-188 AIKNP
+188 IKSP
-193 TAPTHNAK
+193 TAPTDTKK

-206 KDIHALSQKHDLNAS
+206 KDIQTLSQKHDLNAS
-221 NIQVGT
+221 NIQAT
-227 PLEKKETPLNA
+227 APLEKKETPLKA

-272 LEKKESHNK
+272 LETKEPHNK
-281 ERTTPPSNEKKT
+281 ERTTLPHNEKKT

-300 QMNAIKRD
+300 PMNAIKRD

-321 KTQTTAATPENAP
+321 KTQTTAATPKNPP

-358 PLEKEEKAKEVSE
+358 PLEKEEKAKEASE
-371 NKEKTKESNNSAQSA
+371 NKEKTKESTNSVQNA

-497 KEPLREPFKEQESTP
+497 KEQLREPFKEQESTP

>member
-1 MPSFVNPIHTN
+1 MPSPINPIHTST
-12 ANALNSGT
+12 NALNSGA
-20 KNEVKDTKNAPKSA
+20 KNEDTKNAPKSA
-34 SKDFNKILN
+34 SKDFSKILN
-43 QKISKDKTA
+43 QKISKDKTT
-52 PKENPN
+52 PKENPS

-103 KKTTASHEAQHETHE
+103 KKTTASHEAQHEI
-118 PTLKDLLNHKKTTA
+118 HKN
-132 SHEAQHE
+132 
-139 THEMHE
+139 HE

-162 NGVASNAHQAN
+162 NGVASNAHQTS

-206 KDIHALSQKHDLNAS
+206 KDIQTLSQKHDLNAS
-221 NIQVGT
+221 NIQAT
-227 PLEKKETPLNA
+227 TSLEKKENPLNA

-281 ERTTPPSNEKKT
+281 ERTTPSNNEKKT

-300 QMNAIKRD
+300 PMNAIKRD

-321 KTQTTAATPENAP
+321 KAQTTAPSIAPENAP

-344 PLIGANPPNDNAPT
+344 PLIGANPPPNDNPPT

-371 NKEKTKESNNSAQSA
+371 NKEKTKESTNSAQSA
-386 QNAQASDKTSENK
+386 QNTQASDKASENK
-399 SAAPKE
+399 SVTPKE

-441 VTIQKVGKNLK
+441 VVIQKVGKNLK

-497 KEPLREPFKEQESTP
+497 KEPFKEPFKEQESTP

>member
-1 MPSFVNPIHTN
+1 MPSPVNPIHTN
-12 ANALNSGT
+12 ANALNSGA
-20 KNEVKDTKNAPKSA
+20 KNEVKDAKNAPKSA
-34 SKDFNKILN
+34 SKDFSKILN

-52 PKENPN
+52 PKESPNPN
-58 ALKATPKDAKEDA
+58 ALKATPKDAKA
-71 KELEKTP
+71 LEKTP
-78 TPHHQHAQN
+78 TLPHQHAQN
-87 LAKDQQAPTL
+87 PAKNQQAPTL
-97 KDLLNH
+97 KDWLNH
-103 KKTTASHEAQHETHE
+103 QKTTASHEAQHETHE
-118 PTLKDLLNHKKTTA
+118 
-132 SHEAQHE
+132 
-139 THEMHE
+139 HE

-162 NGVASNAHQAN
+162 NGVTSNAHQTN
-173 LTNKN
+173 LASKN
-178 PLTPTNHANN
+178 PITPTNHANN
-188 AIKNP
+188 TIKNP
-193 TAPTHNAK
+193 TTPTHNAK
-201 EPKTL
+201 DPKTL
-206 KDIHALSQKHDLNAS
+206 KDIQTLSQKHDLNAS
-221 NIQVGT
+221 NIQAATT
-227 PLEKKETPLNA
+227 PENKNPLNA
-238 SDQLALKTT
+238 SDHLALKIT
-247 QTSINHTLAKNDSK
+247 QTPTNHTLAKNDAK

-272 LEKKESHNK
+272 LEKKESPNK
-281 ERTTPPSNEKKT
+281 EHANPQNNEKKT
-293 PPLREAL
+293 PPLKEAL

-315 PEKTPT
+315 SEKTPIHA
-321 KTQTTAATPENAP
+321 KTQTTAPSATPENAP

-344 PLIGANPPNDNAPT
+344 PLIGANPPNNDSPT
-358 PLEKEEKAKEVSE
+358 PLEKEETTKEASD
-371 NKEKTKESNNSAQSA
+371 NKEKTKESSNSAQNA

-399 SAAPKE
+399 SVTPKE
-405 TIKHFTQQLK
+405 TIKHFAQQLK

-441 VTIQKVGKNLK
+441 ITIQKVGKNLK

-497 KEPLREPFKEQESTP
+497 KEQLRELFKEQESSP

-518 KSYQENTDNEN
+518 KSYQENTDHEN
-529 KETSMQITLYA
+529 QETSMQITLYA

>member
-1 MPSFVNPIHTN
+1 MPSPINPIHTN
-12 ANALNSGT
+12 ANASALNSGA
-20 KNEVKDTKNAPKSA
+20 KNEDTKNAPKSA
-34 SKDFNKILN
+34 SKDFSKILN

-58 ALKATPKDAKEDA
+58 ALKATPKDAKENAKGDA
-71 KELEKTP
+71 KEFEKTP
-78 TPHHQHAQN
+78 TPHHQHTQN

-103 KKTTASHEAQHETHE
+103 KKTTASHETQHEI
-118 PTLKDLLNHKKTTA
+118 HKN
-132 SHEAQHE
+132 
-139 THEMHE
+139 HE

-162 NGVASNAHQAN
+162 NGVTSNAHQTS

-201 EPKTL
+201 DPKTL
-206 KDIHALSQKHDLNAS
+206 KDIQVLSQKHDLNAS
-221 NIQVGT
+221 NIQATT

-247 QTSINHTLAKNDSK
+247 QAPINHTLAKNDAK

-272 LEKKESHNK
+272 LEKKESQNK
-281 ERTTPPSNEKKT
+281 ERATPPNNEKKT
-293 PPLREAL
+293 PPLRESL
-300 QMNAIKRD
+300 PMNAIKRD

-315 PEKTPT
+315 PEKTPIHA
-321 KTQTTAATPENAP
+321 KTQTTAPSIAPENAP

-358 PLEKEEKAKEVSE
+358 PLEKEEKTKEASE
-371 NKEKTKESNNSAQSA
+371 NKEKTKESTNSA
-386 QNAQASDKTSENK
+386 QNAQNAQSSDKTSDK
-399 SAAPKE
+399 SVTPKE

-441 VTIQKVGKNLK
+441 VVIQKVGKNLK

-471 LKNSLNALGFEGV
+471 LKNSLNALGFDGV
-484 DLSFSQDSSKEQP
+484 DLSFSQDSSKEQE
-497 KEPLREPFKEQESTP
+497 KEPFKESFKEQESTP

-518 KSYQENTDNEN
+518 KSYQENTDHEN

>member
-1 MPSFVNPIHTN
+1 MPSPVNPIHTN
-12 ANALNSGT
+12 ANALNSGA
-20 KNEVKDTKNAPKSA
+20 KNEVKDAKNAPKSA
-34 SKDFNKILN
+34 SKDFSKILN

-52 PKENPN
+52 PKEDPN

-71 KELEKTP
+71 KKLEKNP
-78 TPHHQHAQN
+78 TLQPPHAQN
-87 LAKDQQAPTL
+87 PAKNQQAPTL
-97 KDLLNH
+97 KDWLNH
-103 KKTTASHEAQHETHE
+103 KKITASHEAQHETHE
-118 PTLKDLLNHKKTTA
+118 N
-132 SHEAQHE
+132 
-139 THEMHE
+139 HE

-162 NGVASNAHQAN
+162 NEVASNAHQTN
-173 LTNKN
+173 LPNKN
-178 PLTPTNHANN
+178 PITPTNRANN

-193 TAPTHNAK
+193 TTPTHNAK
-201 EPKTL
+201 DPKTL
-206 KDIHALSQKHDLNAS
+206 KDIQTLSQKHDLNAS
-221 NIQVGT
+221 NIQAT
-227 PLEKKETPLNA
+227 APLEKKETPLNA

-247 QTSINHTLAKNDSK
+247 QTPTNHTLAKNDTK

-272 LEKKESHNK
+272 LEKKEPHNK
-281 ERTTPPSNEKKT
+281 EHANPLNNEKKT
-293 PPLREAL
+293 PPLKETL

-315 PEKTPT
+315 PEKT
-321 KTQTTAATPENAP
+321 QTTAPSIAPENAP

-339 TPPLM
+339 TPLLM
-344 PLIGANPPNDNAPT
+344 PLIGANPPPNDNIPT
-358 PLEKEEKAKEVSE
+358 PLEKEETTKEASD
-371 NKEKTKESNNSAQSA
+371 NKEKTKETNNSAQNA

-399 SAAPKE
+399 SIAPKE

-423 PMSRIS
+423 PMSKIS

-441 VTIQKVGKNLK
+441 ITIQKVGKNLK

-497 KEPLREPFKEQESTP
+497 KEQLRELFKEQESSP

-518 KSYQENTDNEN
+518 KSYQENTDHEN

>member
-12 ANALNSGT
+12 ANANASTLINSGA

-34 SKDFNKILN
+34 SKDFSKILN
-43 QKISKDKTA
+43 QKISKDKSA
-52 PKENPN
+52 PKENPS
-58 ALKATPKDAKEDA
+58 ALKATPKDTKENA

-103 KKTTASHEAQHETHE
+103 KKTTASHEAQHEI
-118 PTLKDLLNHKKTTA
+118 HKN
-132 SHEAQHE
+132 
-139 THEMHE
+139 HE

-162 NGVASNAHQAN
+162 NGVVSSAHQTN
-173 LTNKN
+173 LPSKN
-178 PLTPTNHANN
+178 PITPNHANN

-193 TAPTHNAK
+193 TTQTHNAK
-201 EPKTL
+201 ESKTL
-206 KDIHALSQKHDLNAS
+206 KDIQTLSQKHDLNAS
-221 NIQVGT
+221 NIQAATT
-227 PLEKKETPLNA
+227 PENKNPLNA
-238 SDQLALKTT
+238 SDHLALKTT
-247 QTSINHTLAKNDSK
+247 QTPTNHTLAKNDAK

-321 KTQTTAATPENAP
+321 KTQTTAQAATPENAP

-358 PLEKEEKAKEVSE
+358 PLEKEETTKEVSE
-371 NKEKTKESNNSAQSA
+371 NKEKTKESTNSAQSA
-386 QNAQASDKTSENK
+386 QNAQASDKASENK

-497 KEPLREPFKEQESTP
+497 KEQLREPFKEQESTP

>member
-1 MPSFVNPIHTN
+1 MPSPVNPIHTN
-12 ANALNSGT
+12 ANALNGGA

-34 SKDFNKILN
+34 SKDFSKILN
-43 QKISKDKTA
+43 QKISKDKTVS
-52 PKENPN
+52 KEDPN
-58 ALKATPKDAKEDA
+58 ASKVTPKDAKA
-71 KELEKTP
+71 LEKTP

-97 KDLLNH
+97 KDWLNH
-103 KKTTASHEAQHETHE
+103 QKTTASHAQHETHE
-118 PTLKDLLNHKKTTA
+118 AN
-132 SHEAQHE
+132 
-139 THEMHE
+139 E

-162 NGVASNAHQAN
+162 NEALSNAHQTN
-173 LTNKN
+173 LASKN
-178 PLTPTNHANN
+178 PITPNHANN

-193 TAPTHNAK
+193 TAPTDTKK

-206 KDIHALSQKHDLNAS
+206 KDIQTLSQKHDLNAN
-221 NIQVGT
+221 NIQAATT
-227 PLEKKETPLNA
+227 PENKTPLNA

-247 QTSINHTLAKNDSK
+247 QTPTNHTLAKNDAK

-272 LEKKESHNK
+272 LEKKESPNK
-281 ERTTPPSNEKKT
+281 EHATPQNNEKKT
-293 PPLREAL
+293 PPLKEAL

-315 PEKTPT
+315 SEKTPIHA
-321 KTQTTAATPENAP
+321 KTQTTAPSITPENAP

-344 PLIGANPPNDNAPT
+344 PLIGANPPPNDNIPT
-358 PLEKEEKAKEVSE
+358 PLEKEEKTKEASD

-399 SAAPKE
+399 SVTPKE

-441 VTIQKVGKNLK
+441 VIIQKVGKNLK

-497 KEPLREPFKEQESTP
+497 KEQLRELFKEQESSP

-518 KSYQENTDNEN
+518 KSYQENTDHEN
-529 KETSMQITLYA
+529 QETSIQITLYA

>member
-1 MPSFVNPIHTN
+1 MPSPINPIHTN
-12 ANALNSGT
+12 ASALNNGA
-20 KNEVKDTKNAPKSA
+20 KNEVKDRNAPKSA
-34 SKDFNKILN
+34 SKDFSKILN
-43 QKISKDKTA
+43 QKISKDKTS
-52 PKENPN
+52 PKESPHPN
-58 ALKATPKDAKEDA
+58 ALKAAPKDAKA
-71 KELEKTP
+71 LEKTP
-78 TPHHQHAQN
+78 TPQPQHAKKI
-87 LAKDQQAPTL
+87 AKDEQAPTL

-103 KKTTASHEAQHETHE
+103 PKTTASHKTQHETH
-118 PTLKDLLNHKKTTA
+118 KI
-132 SHEAQHE
+132 HE
-139 THEMHE
+139 TD
-145 TNPKTPNET
+145 PKTPNET

-162 NGVASNAHQAN
+162 NEAISNANQAN
-173 LTNKN
+173 LTHKN
-178 PLTPTNHANN
+178 PITPTNPTNH

-193 TAPTHNAK
+193 TAPTHDAK

-221 NIQVGT
+221 NIQAT
-227 PLEKKETPLNA
+227 APLEKKETSLSP
-238 SDQLALKTT
+238 SDPLALKTT
-247 QTSINHTLAKNDSK
+247 QTPINHTLAKNDTQ

-272 LEKKESHNK
+272 LEKKESLNK
-281 ERTTPPSNEKKT
+281 EHATPPNNEKKT
-293 PPLREAL
+293 PPLKEAL
-300 QMNAIKRD
+300 LMNAIKRD
-308 KTLSKKK
+308 KTLSKKT

-321 KTQTTAATPENAP
+321 KTQTTAPSTVSENAP

-344 PLIGANPPNDNAPT
+344 PLIGANPPSNNAPT
-358 PLEKEEKAKEVSE
+358 PLEKEETTKEASD
-371 NKEKTKESNNSAQSA
+371 NKEKTKESTNSAQNA
-386 QNAQASDKTSENK
+386 QNAQASDKTNENK
-399 SAAPKE
+399 NIAPKE

-441 VTIQKVGKNLK
+441 VIIQKVGKNLK

-484 DLSFSQDSSKEQP
+484 DLSFSQDSSKEQQAP
-497 KEPLREPFKEQESTP
+497 KDQPKEPFKEQELTP

-518 KSYQENTDNEN
+518 KSYQENTDHEN
-529 KETSMQITLYA
+529 QETSMQITLYA

>member
-1 MPSFVNPIHTN
+1 MPSPVNPIHTN
-12 ANALNSGT
+12 ANASTLNNGA

-34 SKDFNKILN
+34 SKDFSKILN
-43 QKISKDKTA
+43 QKISKDKSA

-58 ALKATPKDAKEDA
+58 ALKATPKDAKENA

-103 KKTTASHEAQHETHE
+103 KKTTVSHEAQHET
-118 PTLKDLLNHKKTTA
+118 
-132 SHEAQHE
+132 
-139 THEMHE
+139 HE

-162 NGVASNAHQAN
+162 NGVISNAHQAN

-178 PLTPTNHANN
+178 PLTPTNHPN
-188 AIKNP
+188 KNP
-193 TAPTHNAK
+193 TAPTDTK
-201 EPKTL
+201 KDPKTL
-206 KDIHALSQKHDLNAS
+206 KDIQTLSQKHDLNAS
-221 NIQVGT
+221 NIQVSA

-247 QTSINHTLAKNDSK
+247 QTSINHTLAKNGAK

-272 LEKKESHNK
+272 LEKKESQNK
-281 ERTTPPSNEKKT
+281 EHTTPPSNEKKT

-300 QMNAIKRD
+300 PMNAIKRD

-321 KTQTTAATPENAP
+321 KTQTTAQAVTPENAP

-358 PLEKEEKAKEVSE
+358 LLEKEEKTKEISE
-371 NKEKTKESNNSAQSA
+371 NKEKTKESTNSAQSA

>member
-1 MPSFVNPIHTN
+1 MPSPVNPIHTN
-12 ANALNSGT
+12 ASALNSGA
-20 KNEVKDTKNAPKSA
+20 KNEDTKNAPKSA
-34 SKDFNKILN
+34 SKDFSKILN

-58 ALKATPKDAKEDA
+58 ALKATPQDAKENAKEDA
-71 KELEKTP
+71 KVLEKTP

-87 LAKDQQAPTL
+87 PAKDQQAPTL
-97 KDLLNH
+97 KDWLNH

-118 PTLKDLLNHKKTTA
+118 AN
-132 SHEAQHE
+132 
-139 THEMHE
+139 E

-162 NGVASNAHQAN
+162 NGVTSNAHQTN
-173 LTNKN
+173 LPNKN

-188 AIKNP
+188 TIKTP
-193 TAPTHNAK
+193 TTPTHNAK
-201 EPKTL
+201 DPKTL
-206 KDIHALSQKHDLNAS
+206 KDIQTLSQKHDLNAS
-221 NIQVGT
+221 NIQAATT
-227 PLEKKETPLNA
+227 PENKTPLNA
-238 SDQLALKTT
+238 SDHLALKTT
-247 QTSINHTLAKNDSK
+247 QTPTNHTLAKNDAK

-281 ERTTPPSNEKKT
+281 EHANPPNNEKKT
-293 PPLREAL
+293 PPLKEAL

-315 PEKTPT
+315 SE
-321 KTQTTAATPENAP
+321 KTQTKAQTTAPSIAPENAP

-344 PLIGANPPNDNAPT
+344 PLIGANPPPNDNPPT
-358 PLEKEEKAKEVSE
+358 LLEKEETTKEVSD

-386 QNAQASDKTSENK
+386 QNTQASDKTSENK
-399 SAAPKE
+399 STAPKE

-441 VTIQKVGKNLK
+441 VIIQKVGKNLK

-497 KEPLREPFKEQESTP
+497 KEQLRELFKEQESSP

-518 KSYQENTDNEN
+518 KSYQENTDHEN
-529 KETSMQITLYA
+529 QETSMQITLYA

>member
-1 MPSFVNPIHTN
+1 MPSPVNLIHTN
-12 ANALNSGT
+12 ASANASTLINSGA
-20 KNEVKDTKNAPKSA
+20 KNEDTKNAPKSA
-34 SKDFNKILN
+34 SKDFSKILN

-58 ALKATPKDAKEDA
+58 ALKATPQDAKENAKEDA
-71 KELEKTP
+71 KALEKTP
-78 TPHHQHAQN
+78 TLPHQHAQN
-87 LAKDQQAPTL
+87 PAKDQQAPTL
-97 KDLLNH
+97 KDWLNH
-103 KKTTASHEAQHETHE
+103 KKTTAKHETQHETHE
-118 PTLKDLLNHKKTTA
+118 AN
-132 SHEAQHE
+132 
-139 THEMHE
+139 E

-162 NGVASNAHQAN
+162 NGVTSNAHQTN

-188 AIKNP
+188 A
-193 TAPTHNAK
+193 K

-206 KDIHALSQKHDLNAS
+206 KDIQTLSQKHDLNAS
-221 NIQVGT
+221 NIQATT

-238 SDQLALKTT
+238 NDQLALKTT
-247 QTSINHTLAKNDSK
+247 QTSINHTLAKNDAK

-272 LEKKESHNK
+272 LEKKEPQNK
-281 ERTTPPSNEKKT
+281 EHANPQNNEKKT
-293 PPLREAL
+293 PPLKEAL

-315 PEKTPT
+315 PEKTPIHA
-321 KTQTTAATPENAP
+321 KTQTTAPSATPENAP

-344 PLIGANPPNDNAPT
+344 PLIGANPPPNNNAPT
-358 PLEKEEKAKEVSE
+358 LLEKEETTKEISE
-371 NKEKTKESNNSAQSA
+371 NKEKTKETNNSTQNA
-386 QNAQASDKTSENK
+386 QNTQASDKTSENK
-399 SAAPKE
+399 SVTPKE

-441 VTIQKVGKNLK
+441 VVIQKVGKNLK

-497 KEPLREPFKEQESTP
+497 KEQLRELFKEQESTS

-518 KSYQENTDNEN
+518 KSYQENTDHEN
-529 KETSMQITLYA
+529 QETSMQITLYA

>member
-1 MPSFVNPIHTN
+1 MPSPINPIHTN
-12 ANALNSGT
+12 ANASANALNSGA
-20 KNEVKDTKNAPKSA
+20 KNEDTKNAPKSA
-34 SKDFNKILN
+34 SKDFSKILN
-43 QKISKDKTA
+43 QKISKDKNA

-58 ALKATPKDAKEDA
+58 ALKATPKNSKENAKEDA

-103 KKTTASHEAQHETHE
+103 KKTTASHEAQHETH
-118 PTLKDLLNHKKTTA
+118 KNHG
-132 SHEAQHE
+132 
-139 THEMHE
+139 

-162 NGVASNAHQAN
+162 NGVISNAHQAS

-206 KDIHALSQKHDLNAS
+206 KDIQTLSQKHDLNAS
-221 NIQVGT
+221 NIQVVA
-227 PLEKKETPLNA
+227 PLEKKETPLKA

-247 QTSINHTLAKNDSK
+247 QTSINHTLAKNSTK

-281 ERTTPPSNEKKT
+281 ECTTLPSNEKKT

-358 PLEKEEKAKEVSE
+358 PLEKEEKAKGVSE
-371 NKEKTKESNNSAQSA
+371 NKEKTKESTNSAQSV
-386 QNAQASDKTSENK
+386 QNTQASDKASENK

-497 KEPLREPFKEQESTP
+497 KEPLREQELAP

-529 KETSMQITLYA
+529 KETSMQITLYAWF

>member
-1 MPSFVNPIHTN
+1 MPSPINPLHTN
-12 ANALNSGT
+12 ANALNGGA
-20 KNEVKDTKNAPKSA
+20 KNEVKDAKNAPKSA
-34 SKDFNKILN
+34 SKDFSKILN
-43 QKISKDKTA
+43 QKISKDKTT
-52 PKENPN
+52 PKESPNPN

-71 KELEKTP
+71 KTLKTP
-78 TPHHQHAQN
+78 TLPHQHAQN

-97 KDLLNH
+97 KDWLNH
-103 KKTTASHEAQHETHE
+103 KKTTASHETQHETHE
-118 PTLKDLLNHKKTTA
+118 AN
-132 SHEAQHE
+132 
-139 THEMHE
+139 E

-162 NGVASNAHQAN
+162 NGVTSNAHQTN

-178 PLTPTNHANN
+178 PITPTNRANN

-193 TAPTHNAK
+193 TAPTDTKK

-206 KDIHALSQKHDLNAS
+206 KDIQTLSQKHDLNAS
-221 NIQVGT
+221 NIQAT
-227 PLEKKETPLNA
+227 APLEKKETPLNA

-247 QTSINHTLAKNDSK
+247 QTPTNHTLAKNDAK

-272 LEKKESHNK
+272 LEKKESPNK
-281 ERTTPPSNEKKT
+281 EHATPPNNEKKT
-293 PPLREAL
+293 PPLKEAL

-315 PEKTPT
+315 PEKTPIHT
-321 KTQTTAATPENAP
+321 KTQTTAPSITPENAP

-344 PLIGANPPNDNAPT
+344 PLIGANPPPNDNIPT
-358 PLEKEEKAKEVSE
+358 PLEKEEKTQEISE
-371 NKEKTKESNNSAQSA
+371 NKEKTKETSNSAQSA

-399 SAAPKE
+399 SVTPKE

-423 PMSRIS
+423 PMSKIS

-441 VTIQKVGKNLK
+441 ITIQKVGKNLK

-484 DLSFSQDSSKEQP
+484 DLSFSQDSSKEQQAP
-497 KEPLREPFKEQESTP
+497 KEQLREPFKEQESSP

-518 KSYQENTDNEN
+518 KSYQENTDHEN
-529 KETSMQITLYA
+529 QETSMQITLYA